1 MGSIFLWILLLI
13 IIIYITNSK
22 IYEGYTEYESVDYP
36 DNDIKYY
43 STVTN
48 NDCAYYCDTSTIPC
62 VGYVTDFVAG
72 SGPGNCWT
80 KSKMDNAVSDIEK
93 VSQKK

>member
-1 MGSIFLWILLLI
+1 M
-13 IIIYITNSK
+13 
-22 IYEGYTEYESVDYP
+22 YEGYTEYESVDYP